1 MCLKS
6 PCSFERVCNISMLSR
21 AELRSDRHSQYLG
34 LHEVVPVEG
43 LLNVS
48 NLCST
53 GIPRKESIN

>member
-1 MCLKS
+1 MFVKAVFGIRRL
-6 PCSFERVCNISMLSR
+6 FVYEVTILV
-21 AELRSDRHSQYLG
+21 AF
-34 LHEVVPVEG
+34 EVVPVEG